1 MMTKPVGAMVCLLKS
16 EGLAFKEEGILSRL
30 EKAPF
35 PYPIAE
41 IVHIIFLIT
50 F

>member
-1 MMTKPVGAMVCLLKS
+1 MITKPVGAMVCLLKS
-16 EGLAFKEEGILSRL
+16 EGLALKEEGFFPRL
-30 EKAPF
+30 GKAPF
-35 PYPIAE
+35 PYPIAD